1 MKRWIFRIVAGL
13 TLAGLILA
21 ANHWLN
27 ADQPAP
33 PEVWQSMATG
43 QLEIL
48 RPDGEV
54 DQLTVRIAQ
63 TPTQRAQG
71 MQFLPAAVIRE
82 HPIWFVFETP
92 QVQSWHMRNVQL
104 ALDIL
109 YVDANGLIIGRE
121 MMEPQGSGYGIGQP
135 IAAALELAAGQA
147 EQYGLRAGVRLQ
159 LQE

>member
-1 MKRWIFRIVAGL
+1 MRAFLDKELGADNQLEAQVAGGFVGPDHAGHGTFVGQGKGAIAQGRG
-13 TLAGLILA
+13 TL
-21 ANHWLN
+21 
-27 ADQPAP
+27 
-33 PEVWQSMATG
+33 
-43 QLEIL
+43 
-48 RPDGEV
+48 
-54 DQLTVRIAQ
+54 DQLGRHGRRATKAE
-63 TPTQRAQG
+63 RAQG

-82 HPIWFVFETP
+82 HPMWFVFETP